1 MSYLINGSGTVGHP
15 DEDYQIG
22 PYFTS
27 YTKINSRT
35 MKDLTVK
42 EKVIQCKS

>member
-15 DEDYQIG
+15 DEDYQTG
-22 PYFTS
+22 LYFTS

-35 MKDLTVK
+35 MKDVNVK
-42 EKVIQCKS
+42 QKVIIT

>member
-15 DEDYQIG
+15 AEDHQVG
-22 PYFTS
+22 LYFTS

-35 MKDLTVK
+35 MKDSNVK
-42 EKVIQCKS
+42 EKVMQFKS

>member
-15 DEDYQIG
+15 DEDYQTG

-27 YTKINSRT
+27 YTKINST
-35 MKDLTVK
+35 MKDVNVK
-42 EKVIQCKS
+42 QKVIQCKS